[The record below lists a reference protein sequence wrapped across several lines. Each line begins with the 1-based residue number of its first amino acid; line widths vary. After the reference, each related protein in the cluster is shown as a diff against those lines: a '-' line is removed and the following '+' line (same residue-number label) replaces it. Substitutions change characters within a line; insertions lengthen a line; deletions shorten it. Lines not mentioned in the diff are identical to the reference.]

1 MSDEHDKGPDAPD
14 PDAPDDGGPESDAS
28 LQPAGQLDAPVI
40 AALQND
46 AFPDEPWTQQA
57 VAFLMSARESIAWI
71 ATGRDYGEAL
81 VQTGPS
87 AAIEHEEDLGAPV
100 EPGALGPTDDDVAA
114 DGGEKAADGGQLAGA
129 SETVHATVERQRQRF
144 GPTTVGV
151 QVLFQHEVLQRRRYQ
166 IELVVNKHELS
177 EVAVIQLTNV
187 GKYIEQRV
195 IVFAVPLPMPQ
206 L

>member
-71 ATGRDYGEAL
+71 ATGRDYGE
-81 VQTGPS
+81 VM
-87 AAIEHEEDLGAPV
+87 PV
-100 EPGALGPTDDDVAA
+100 GYALGKVAA
-114 DGGEKAADGGQLAGA
+114 DEAEILTIAVLPEARSKGLGRRLVEAVADKARAAGA
-129 SETVHATVERQRQRF
+129 RRIFLEVSEENQAARRLYDRLGFVEVGRRQGYYQLRDGRQ
-144 GPTTVGV
+144 VD
-151 QVLFQHEVLQRRRYQ
+151 
-166 IELVVNKHELS
+166 
-177 EVAVIQLTNV
+177 ALTLA
-187 GKYIEQRV
+187 RD
-195 IVFAVPLPMPQ
+195 L
-206 L
+206 